1 MQQYILDPFKYARL
15 SKVEKQRYDKY
26 RARFPLVDERDE
38 PLHPNRTDSG
48 RRAMRALVRYRNKK
62 ATGRYGG

>member
-26 RARFPLVDERDE
+26 RARFPLVD
-38 PLHPNRTDSG
+38 
-48 RRAMRALVRYRNKK
+48 
-62 ATGRYGG
+62 